1 MTPAKRELWH
11 LDKGIPI
18 SIVLMLIVQAA
29 AAIWWVGDLS
39 KQVQDNK
46 ERISRIEAQR
56 VSERLTA
63 LESQM
68 VDSRGSLTRIEN
80 KLDRLIEKGQP

>member
-1 MTPAKRELWH
+1 MTPPKKELWH

-18 SIVLMLIVQAA
+18 SVIVTLIAQAVVVVWWFSNLSQQVENTEQRI
-29 AAIWWVGDLS
+29 AAIES
-39 KQVQDNK
+39 
-46 ERISRIEAQR
+46 QR

-68 VDSRGSLTRIEN
+68 LDSKTSLVRIEN
-80 KLDRLIEKGQP
+80 KLDRLIEKAQP